1 MENIRSISKGSCW
14 GMNGSSSDVRINTG
28 GSLGGVVLGS
38 GNGNIGVIRSHGA
51 VGVGHQLS
59 FTFP

>member
-1 MENIRSISKGSCW
+1 MDG
-14 GMNGSSSDVRINTG
+14 GSSQVGINPG
-28 GSLGGVVLGS
+28 GSFGGVVLGS
-38 GNGNIGVIRSHGA
+38 GKGDVGVIRGHGA